1 MSENNE
7 MQIVGIKE
15 FKEEISHEERI
26 ITFRLNDE
34 LVGIDINDVTKITTN
49 VEITPVPKTK
59 PYILGVMNLRGN
71 IIPVVSLKIMFNLA
85 KQEEDINSAT
95 VIVVE
100 TELGNIGVTVD
111 KVEGAVKIFPEDI
124 QPPPMNAIGI
134 DPEYIKGVV
143 MLDNDL
149 LILLD
154 IKKIFNKKEKE
165 RG

>member
-1 MSENNE
+1 MANNE
-7 MQIVGIKE
+7 EMQVVGIKE
-15 FKEEISHEERI
+15 LKEEISREERI

-34 LVGIDINDVTKITTN
+34 LIGVDINDVTKITTD

-71 IIPVVSLKIMFNLA
+71 IIPVVSLKKMFDLEG
-85 KQEEDINSAT
+85 QEESLESAT

-100 TELGNIGVTVD
+100 TELGNIGISVD
-111 KVEGAVKIFPEDI
+111 KIEGAVKIIPEDI
-124 QPPPMNAIGI
+124 QPPPMNAVGI

-143 MLDNDL
+143 MLNNDL

-154 IKKIFNKKEKE
+154 IGKIFNK

>member
-1 MSENNE
+1 MANNE
-7 MQIVGIKE
+7 EMQVVGIKE
-15 FKEEISHEERI
+15 LKEEISREERI

-34 LVGIDINDVTKITTN
+34 LIGVDINDVTKITTD

-71 IIPVVSLKIMFNLA
+71 IIPVVSLKKMFDLEG
-85 KQEEDINSAT
+85 QEESLESAT

-100 TELGNIGVTVD
+100 TELGNIGISVD
-111 KVEGAVKIFPEDI
+111 KIEGAVKIFPEDI
-124 QPPPMNAIGI
+124 QPPPMNAVGI

-143 MLDNDL
+143 MLNNDL

-154 IKKIFNKKEKE
+154 IGKIFNK

>member
-1 MSENNE
+1 MANNE
-7 MQIVGIKE
+7 EMQVVGIKE
-15 FKEEISHEERI
+15 LKEEISHEERI

-34 LVGIDINDVTKITTN
+34 LIGVDINDVTKITTD

-71 IIPVVSLKIMFNLA
+71 IIPVVSLKKMFNLEG
-85 KQEEDINSAT
+85 QEDNLESAT
-95 VIVVE
+95 VIVME
-100 TELGNIGVTVD
+100 TELGNIGISVD
-111 KVEGAVKIFPEDI
+111 KIEGAVKIFPEDI
-124 QPPPMNAIGI
+124 QPPPMNAVGI

-143 MLDNDL
+143 MLNNDL

-154 IKKIFNKKEKE
+154 IGKIFNK

>member
-1 MSENNE
+1 MANNGE
-7 MQIVGIKE
+7 MQVVGIKE
-15 FKEEISHEERI
+15 LKEEISREERI

-34 LVGIDINDVTKITTN
+34 LIGVDINDVTKITTD

-59 PYILGVMNLRGN
+59 PYIMGVMNLRGN
-71 IIPVVSLKIMFNLA
+71 IIPVVSLKKMFNLQG
-85 KQEEDINSAT
+85 QEENLESAT

-100 TELGNIGVTVD
+100 TDLGNIGISVD
-111 KVEGAVKIFPEDI
+111 KIEGAVKIFPEDI
-124 QPPPMNAIGI
+124 QPPPMNAVGI

-143 MLDNDL
+143 MLNNDL

-154 IKKIFNKKEKE
+154 IKKIFNK

>member
-1 MSENNE
+1 MANNE
-7 MQIVGIKE
+7 EMQVVGIKE
-15 FKEEISHEERI
+15 LKEEISREERI

-34 LVGIDINDVTKITTN
+34 LIGVDINDVTKITTD

-59 PYILGVMNLRGN
+59 NYILGVMNLRGN
-71 IIPVVSLKIMFNLA
+71 IIPVVSLKKMFDL
-85 KQEEDINSAT
+85 KGQEENLESAT

-100 TELGNIGVTVD
+100 TELGNIGISVD
-111 KVEGAVKIFPEDI
+111 KIEGAVKIFPEDI
-124 QPPPMNAIGI
+124 QPPPMNAVGI

-143 MLDNDL
+143 MLNNDL

-154 IKKIFNKKEKE
+154 IKKIFNK